1 MGSHSLILWQMKN
14 SSEGS
19 HMSEYTLNL
28 EVIQL
33 TGQNMGLLNRRP
45 RGTVLSC
52 GWKAER
58 EKHSVSSN
66 NDGHMQP
73 GAISLVLTRGMAV
86 LEPLG
91 AHYCV
96 RRGCSGERGFLD
108 LLVMFS

>member
-14 SSEGS
+14 SSEGP

-28 EVIQL
+28 EVIEL
-33 TGQNMGLLNRRP
+33 TGQNRGLLNQRP

-52 GWKAER
+52 GQNAER
-58 EKHSVSSN
+58 EKPSVSSN
-66 NDGHMQP
+66 SAGHVQP

-86 LEPLG
+86 LEPLS
-91 AHYCV
+91 AHHCV
-96 RRGCSGERGFLD
+96 RVGCSGERGSLD